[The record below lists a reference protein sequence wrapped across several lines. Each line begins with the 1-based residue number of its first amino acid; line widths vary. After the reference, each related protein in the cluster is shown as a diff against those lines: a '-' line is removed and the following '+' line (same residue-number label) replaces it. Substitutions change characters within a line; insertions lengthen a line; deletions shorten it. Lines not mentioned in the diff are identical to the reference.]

1 MSDFVWRWYGVV
13 YGLTISGVMMV
24 RQGSFSDLEY
34 AGKKRRT
41 RRELFLAE
49 MEAVVPWAALLAV
62 VEPHYPRGGGRGRP
76 PVPLASMLR
85 IYFLQQWFALSDRQ
99 MEDALYDMAS
109 LRRFAG
115 FSTVTSAL
123 PDETTILNFRHLLER
138 HDLPARLLAA
148 INGRLKDRGLL
159 VSKGTMVD
167 ATIIHAPSSTKNAAG
182 ERDPE
187 MHQTKK
193 GNQWYFGMKIHVGAD
208 VDSGAAHSVTV
219 TAANRAD
226 ISELPNLLREDDAVV
241 FGDAGYASD
250 DYKRGA
256 RALGM
261 VWRVQDKAKPK
272 GSLGAGLSSRQK
284 KRNRR
289 NSGIRAR
296 VEHLFRVVKRQFG
309 YTKTRYRGLAK
320 NTAQVLALIGLANLY
335 TLRDRL
341 RTA

>member
-1 MSDFVWRWYGVV
+1 MS
-13 YGLTISGVMMV
+13 
-24 RQGSFSDLEY
+24 RQASFADLEY
-34 AGKKRRT
+34 ASKKRRT

-49 MEAVVPWAALLAV
+49 MEAVVPWAELLAV

-76 PVPLASMLR
+76 PVGLSSMLR

-99 MEDALYDMAS
+99 MEDALYDMES
-109 LRRFAG
+109 MRRFAG
-115 FSTVTSAL
+115 FSSVTAL

-138 HDLPARLLAA
+138 HELTARLLER
-148 INGRLKDRGLL
+148 INGLLKARGLL

-193 GNQWYFGMKIHVGAD
+193 GNQWYFGMKIHIGAD
-208 VDSGAAHSVTV
+208 VDGGAAHSVIV

-226 ISELPNLLREDDAVV
+226 IAELPNLLRPDDQVV

-250 DYKRGA
+250 QYKRGA
-256 RALGM
+256 RAMGM
-261 VWRVQDKAKPK
+261 CWRVQDKARPK
-272 GSLGAGLSSRQK
+272 GSLGAGLSSSQK
-284 KRNRR
+284 KRNRK

-296 VEHLFRVVKRQFG
+296 VEHLFRIVKRQFG
-309 YTKTRYRGLAK
+309 YTKVRYRGLAK
-320 NTAQVLALIGLANLY
+320 NAAQVRMLIGLANLY
-335 TLRDRL
+335 SLRGRL
-341 RTA
+341 TAA